1 MKITY
6 LTDHL
11 SRLPHYISHCLS
23 SYLVLS
29 LPPSLPSSFVSPSR
43 FAISP
48 SSTLSAGP
56 ASDFIYFYWPRAFY
70 TFFTSLLK
78 LLLLWLLLLLLL
90 PLCFWLSL
98 FCVAAIKIFMAKQI
112 FVYSNSNKSSSN
124 NNSNSNTRSNRSRKR
139 NKIIIKNVPT
149 NSRESVEK
157 NTRKSEKLL
166 IG

>member
-1 MKITY
+1 
-6 LTDHL
+6 
-11 SRLPHYISHCLS
+11 
-23 SYLVLS
+23 
-29 LPPSLPSSFVSPSR
+29 
-43 FAISP
+43 
-48 SSTLSAGP
+48 
-56 ASDFIYFYWPRAFY
+56 
-70 TFFTSLLK
+70 
-78 LLLLWLLLLLLL
+78 
-90 PLCFWLSL
+90 
-98 FCVAAIKIFMAKQI
+98 MAKQI